1 MAASLRYTPIH
12 DSQLLPADLPQA
24 MPAGQ
29 LPDNGKG
36 PETERNASPI
46 DRLPLLIQIYF
57 VNTLT
62 DNSKIYRRH

>member
-1 MAASLRYTPIH
+1 MAASLRHTPIH

-46 DRLPLLIQIYF
+46 DPTTF
-57 VNTLT
+57 VNSDLFCKYT
-62 DNSKIYRRH
+62 Y